1 MKKMAKV
8 IGQELEWVQPSAWK
22 TQYELRSGAEVVAT
36 LRFRSSFGT
45 FATGE
50 SLDGGWT
57 FKRIGFWQ
65 TRATIRG
72 FESDIDLA
80 LFKNNSWSG
89 GGSLEFPDGRKLL
102 ATTNGWQTKLEVKTE
117 AGETLL
123 RFNTRG
129 LVHLAATVEIH
140 PAAAEMPELPWL
152 VMFGWYLVVM
162 LYMDTAASVAA
173 VS

>member
-1 MKKMAKV
+1 MKKIAEV
-8 IGQELEWVQPSAWK
+8 IGQELEWAQPSAWK
-22 TQYELRSGAEVVAT
+22 MQYELHSGAELVAT
-36 LRFRSSFGT
+36 LRFRSSFGS

-65 TRATIRG
+65 TRATVRAEG
-72 FESDIDLA
+72 SETDLA
-80 LFKNNSWSG
+80 MFKHNSWSG

-102 ATTNGWQTKLEVKTE
+102 ATTNGWQTKLEIKTE
-117 AGETLL
+117 AGEILL

-129 LVHLAATVEIH
+129 FVHLSATLEIH
-140 PAAAEMPELPWL
+140 PAAAQMPELPWL

-162 LYMDTAASVAA
+162 LYMEAAASVAV